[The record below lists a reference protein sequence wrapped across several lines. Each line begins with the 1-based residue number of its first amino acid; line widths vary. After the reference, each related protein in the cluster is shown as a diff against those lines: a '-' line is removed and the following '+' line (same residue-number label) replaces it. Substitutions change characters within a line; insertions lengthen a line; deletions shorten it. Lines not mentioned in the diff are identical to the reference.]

1 VIYYARVP
9 VFCKD
14 THESKGRLRNIP
26 DLPIFRVGGTPA
38 VTEGKESSGEENP
51 PSGVSFS
58 GNVRKND
65 GNIEISIAPDC
76 MSATAV
82 LYPPIGDGEPLSP
95 NYAAELL
102 ARMGILH
109 GVLWDDLTER
119 ILDANVERHII
130 RDVVVARG
138 TAPVSE
144 HPEHIVVEERFKPGF
159 RPIDEKEL
167 TVDWKTISPYVIVK
181 KGDPIGRVIEKQEGV
196 FGTDILDR
204 SLPYGKDQFQAWSLG
219 KNVERLDNQ
228 IVATAEGRINLDGSK
243 ISVDE
248 ILIIKGDVDYRIGH
262 IMFPGDVIIE
272 GGVGAGFKIYAG
284 GSISIKETMDAFD
297 VSAKKDL
304 ICAQGIIGKE
314 HAYVRVGGTLKA
326 KFVENA
332 KVAIRGDADIPGSL
346 VGTKLYTLGKLNM
359 GDKGR
364 IVGGEIF
371 ATHGVV
377 CGWIGGLTRPL
388 TMINVGIDFTMQQ
401 KLDQANNALR
411 ELSTKL
417 ARLESM
423 LKTRAEDG
431 IQRLRDE
438 VLGKVQAMAA
448 NIADLAQRVD
458 IDEHAVVEVRNTV
471 YPGTSISICHI
482 KINVEEPIKKAKF
495 RLDATANRIVIEK

>member
-1 VIYYARVP
+1 M
-9 VFCKD
+9 
-14 THESKGRLRNIP
+14 
-26 DLPIFRVGGTPA
+26 
-38 VTEGKESSGEENP
+38 TEGKASPGEESP

-76 MSATAV
+76 MTATAV
-82 LYPPIGDGEPLSP
+82 LYPSIGDGEPLSA

-119 ILDANVERHII
+119 ILDATIERHII

-138 TAPVSE
+138 TPPVPE
-144 HPEHIVVEERFKPGF
+144 HPEHIVVEARFIPGF
-159 RPIDEKEL
+159 RPIDQKKL

-181 KGDPIGRVIEKQEGV
+181 KGETIGTVIERQEGV
-196 FGTDILDR
+196 PGTDVLNR
-204 SLPYGKDQFQAWSLG
+204 SLPYGKDQFQAWSLS
-219 KNVERLDNQ
+219 KNVERQDNK
-228 IVATAEGRINLDGSK
+228 IVASTEGRVNLDGSK
-243 ISVDE
+243 IGVDE
-248 ILIIKGDVDYRIGH
+248 ILLIKGDVDYRIGH

-272 GGVGAGFKIYAG
+272 GGVGAGFKVYSG

-314 HAYVRVGGTLKA
+314 QAYVRVGGNLKA

-332 KVAIRGDADIPGSL
+332 RVAIRGDADIAGSL

-371 ATHGVV
+371 ATHGLV
-377 CGWIGGLTRPL
+377 CGWIGGPTRPVTL
-388 TMINVGIDFTMQQ
+388 IKVGMDFTMQQ

-423 LKTRAEDG
+423 LRTRAEDG
-431 IQRLRDE
+431 IKRLRDE
-438 VLGKVQAMAA
+438 VSGKVQAMAA
-448 NIADLAQRVD
+448 NIADLAQRVV
-458 IDEHAVVEVRNTV
+458 IDEQAVVEVKNTV
-471 YPGTSISICHI
+471 YPGTTIAICHI
-482 KINVEEPIKKAKF
+482 KITVEEPQKKVRFK
-495 RLDATANRIVIEK
+495 LDTTANRIVMEH

>member
-1 VIYYARVP
+1 M
-9 VFCKD
+9 
-14 THESKGRLRNIP
+14 
-26 DLPIFRVGGTPA
+26 
-38 VTEGKESSGEENP
+38 TEGKASSGEEST

-65 GNIEISIAPDC
+65 GNIEISISPDC
-76 MSATAV
+76 MTATAV
-82 LYPPIGDGEPLSP
+82 LYPPLGDGEPLSP

-102 ARMGILH
+102 ARMGIVH

-119 ILDANVERHII
+119 ILDANIERHII

-159 RPIDEKEL
+159 RPIDDKDS
-167 TVDWKTISPYVIVK
+167 VDWKTISPYVIVK
-181 KGDPIGRVIEKQEGV
+181 KGEPIGTVIEKQEGV

-219 KNVERLDNQ
+219 KNVERQDNE
-228 IVATAEGRINLDGSK
+228 IVASAEGRVNLDGAK
-243 ISVDE
+243 ISIEE

-262 IMFPGDVIIE
+262 IMFPGDVVIE
-272 GGVGAGFKIYAG
+272 GGVGAGFKIYSG

-304 ICAQGIIGKE
+304 VCAQGIIGKE
-314 HAYVRVGGTLKA
+314 QAYVRVGGNLKA

-371 ATHGVV
+371 ATHGII
-377 CGWIGGLTRPL
+377 CGWIGGPTRPL

-431 IQRLRDE
+431 IKRLRDE
-438 VLGKVQAMAA
+438 VHGKVQAMAA

-482 KINVEEPIKKAKF
+482 KINVEEPLKKAKF
-495 RLDATANRIVIEK
+495 KLDTTANRIVIEH

>member
-1 VIYYARVP
+1 
-9 VFCKD
+9 
-14 THESKGRLRNIP
+14 
-26 DLPIFRVGGTPA
+26 
-38 VTEGKESSGEENP
+38 VTEGKASSGEENP

-65 GNIEISIAPDC
+65 GNIEISISPDC

-82 LYPPIGDGEPLSP
+82 LYPPLGDGEPLSP

-102 ARMGILH
+102 ARMGIVH

-144 HPEHIVVEERFKPGF
+144 HPEHIVVEDRYKPGF
-159 RPIDEKEL
+159 RPIDQKEL
-167 TVDWKTISPYVIVK
+167 SVDWKTISPYVIVK
-181 KGDPIGRVIEKQEGV
+181 KGEPIGRVIERQEGI

-204 SLPYGKDQFQAWSLG
+204 SIPYGKDPFQVWTIG
-219 KNVERLDNQ
+219 KNVERQDKQ
-228 IVATAEGRINLDGSK
+228 IVATAEGRVNLDGSK
-243 ISVDE
+243 INIDE

-314 HAYVRVGGTLKA
+314 QAYVRVGGNLKA

-332 KVAIRGDADIPGSL
+332 KVAVRGDVDIASSL

-371 ATHGVV
+371 ATHGVI
-377 CGWIGGLTRPL
+377 CGWIGGTTRPL
-388 TMINVGIDFTMQQ
+388 TLINVGMDFTMQQ
-401 KLDQANNALR
+401 KLDQANLALR

-431 IQRLRDE
+431 IKRLRDE
-438 VLGKVQAMAA
+438 VLGKVQAMAT

-458 IDEHAVVEVRNTV
+458 IDEHAMVEVRNTV
-471 YPGTSISICHI
+471 YPGTIISICHI
-482 KINVEEPIKKAKF
+482 NINVEEPLKKARFK
-495 RLDATANRIVIEK
+495 LDATANRIVIEK

>member
-1 VIYYARVP
+1 M
-9 VFCKD
+9 
-14 THESKGRLRNIP
+14 L
-26 DLPIFRVGGTPA
+26 FR
-38 VTEGKESSGEENP
+38 S
-51 PSGVSFS
+51 SFS

-65 GNIEISIAPDC
+65 GNIEISISPDC
-76 MSATAV
+76 MTATAA
-82 LYPPIGDGEPLSP
+82 LYPPLGDGEPLSP

-102 ARMGILH
+102 ARMGIVH

-119 ILDANVERHII
+119 ILDANIEHHIL

-159 RPIDEKEL
+159 RPIDDKDN
-167 TVDWKTISPYVIVK
+167 VDWKTISPYVIVK
-181 KGDPIGRVIEKQEGV
+181 KGEPIGRVIEKQEGV

-204 SLPYGKDQFQAWSLG
+204 SLPYGKDQFQVWSLG
-219 KNVERLDNQ
+219 KNVERQDNQ
-228 IVATAEGRINLDGSK
+228 IVASAEGRVNLDGAK
-243 ISVDE
+243 ISVEE
-248 ILIIKGDVDYRIGH
+248 ILIIKGDVDFRIGH
-262 IMFPGDVIIE
+262 IMFPGDVVIE
-272 GGVGAGFKIYAG
+272 GSVGAGFKIYSG
-284 GSISIKETMDAFD
+284 GSISIKETLDAFD

-304 ICAQGIIGKE
+304 VCAQGIIGKE
-314 HAYVRVGGTLKA
+314 QAYVRVGGNLKA

-332 KVAIRGDADIPGSL
+332 KVAIRGDAEIPGSL

-371 ATHGVV
+371 ATHGII
-377 CGWIGGLTRPL
+377 CGWIGGPTRPL

-431 IQRLRDE
+431 IKRLRDE
-438 VLGKVQAMAA
+438 VHGKVQAMAA

-458 IDEHAVVEVRNTV
+458 IDEHAVVEVWNTV
-471 YPGTSISICHI
+471 YPGTTISICHI
-482 KINVEEPIKKAKF
+482 KINVEEPLKKARFK
-495 RLDATANRIVIEK
+495 LDTTANRIVIEH

>member
-1 VIYYARVP
+1 MR
-9 VFCKD
+9 
-14 THESKGRLRNIP
+14 
-26 DLPIFRVGGTPA
+26 A
-38 VTEGKESSGEENP
+38 VTEGKASSGEETS

-65 GNIEISIAPDC
+65 GNIEISISPDC

-82 LYPPIGDGEPLSP
+82 LYPPIGDGAPLSP

-102 ARMGILH
+102 ARMGIVH
-109 GVLWDDLTER
+109 GVFWDDLTER
-119 ILDANVERHII
+119 ILDANIERHII

-144 HPEHIVVEERFKPGF
+144 HPEHIVVEDRFKPGF
-159 RPIDEKEL
+159 RPIDQNEPS
-167 TVDWKTISPYVIVK
+167 VDWKTISPYVIVK
-181 KGDPIGRVIEKQEGV
+181 KGEPIGTIIERQDGV
-196 FGTDILDR
+196 PGTDILDR

-219 KNVERLDNQ
+219 KNVERQDNE
-228 IVATAEGRINLDGSK
+228 IVATTEGRVNLDGAK
-243 ISVDE
+243 ISIDE
-248 ILIIKGDVDYRIGH
+248 ILLIKSDVDYRIGH

-284 GSISIKETMDAFD
+284 GSISIKKTMDAFD

-304 ICAQGIIGKE
+304 ICTQGIIGKE
-314 HAYVRVGGTLKA
+314 QAFVRVGGNLKA

-332 KVAIRGDADIPGSL
+332 KVAIRGDAEIAGSL
-346 VGTKLYTLGKLNM
+346 VGTKLYTLGKLSM

-371 ATHGVV
+371 ATHGVI
-377 CGWIGGLTRPL
+377 CGWIGGSTRPL
-388 TMINVGIDFTMQQ
+388 TLINVGMDFTMQQ

-431 IQRLRDE
+431 IKRLRDE

-448 NIADLAQRVD
+448 NIADLSQRVD
-458 IDEHAVVEVRNTV
+458 IDEQAVVEVRNTV
-471 YPGTSISICHI
+471 YPGTTIAICHI

-495 RLDATANRIVIEK
+495 KLDTTANRIVIEH